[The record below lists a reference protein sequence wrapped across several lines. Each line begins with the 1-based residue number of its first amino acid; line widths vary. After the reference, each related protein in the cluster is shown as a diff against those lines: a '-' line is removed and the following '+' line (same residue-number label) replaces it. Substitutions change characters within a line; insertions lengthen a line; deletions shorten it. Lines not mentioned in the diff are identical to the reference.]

1 MPMKTMLRRLRPSSA
16 RMRPACMTWSRIS
29 SRVRLR
35 RNPRS
40 PVEQKRHFGL
50 QAEIQS
56 DDRYLGFDEIVD
68 FRNVPT
74 FQISVKGL
82 KKIGKAALK
91 TDHRRPGTRVAFIV
105 STSLAVNLVK
115 LYAMYRNFGQMPKKY
130 IRAFKKEDDAYGW
143 LRNKKNDNN

>member
-1 MPMKTMLRRLRPSSA
+1 MPAQHRIDSQQRIIVTKWIGAATDDSLLSA
-16 RMRPACMTWSRIS
+16 LQTY
-29 SRVRLR
+29 
-35 RNPRS
+35 
-40 PVEQKRHFGL
+40 

-68 FRNVPT
+68 FRDVPT